1 MKWKCEQCWA
11 KCELDLPDRN
21 KITPKYCPFMGTI
34 PAEWIK
40 AKIVMGGCSFTEQ
53 DIDRLVELIIDR
65 LNTSEEPRV
74 ERDEPEIGYYVDGNT
89 YTLDQ
94 LYKAHAYQVR
104 KDGNVAGPIDSF
116 TPGPCFRK
124 TIYGDYVYRK

>member
-1 MKWKCEQCWA
+1 MKWKQFSENCPWRESRYPFIQWTCKVLSGGVTHVECEQNYCAPYLAQNSDISGSSEGGIMKWKCEQCWA

-21 KITPKYCPFMGTI
+21 KITPEHCPFMGTI

-65 LNTSEEPRV
+65 LN
-74 ERDEPEIGYYVDGNT
+74 
-89 YTLDQ
+89 
-94 LYKAHAYQVR
+94 
-104 KDGNVAGPIDSF
+104 AG
-116 TPGPCFRK
+116 
-124 TIYGDYVYRK
+124 